1 MSLLQ
6 ELYRSDGKR
15 LNVII
20 AGMPGSGK
28 SFFVAHTLK
37 DYLSKS
43 RLKNERV
50 VYISPKED
58 NPLSIM
64 DLEITPLEKFD
75 EAFRKERVVVLAPPM
90 ETLEDDIDD
99 IIEHVFE
106 VRKANEDL
114 TAVIVIDDS
123 QIFLE
128 SQGKV
133 TPAIKRLAL
142 TGRSRGIRGI
152 FVSHTMILNK
162 KLEGSV
168 QYILNFTLPHPMFF
182 KDAIKRFGFDPEP
195 HQESLRSTEY
205 GYIWHDVFRG
215 ETRLMPPLDP

>member
-1 MSLLQ
+1 
-6 ELYRSDGKR
+6 
-15 LNVII
+15 
-20 AGMPGSGK
+20 MPGSGK
-28 SFFVAHTLK
+28 SFFIEHTLK

-43 RLKNERV
+43 RLKNERI
-50 VYISPKED
+50 VYITPKQET
-58 NPLSIM
+58 IM
-64 DLEITPLEKFD
+64 DLGITPLDKFED
-75 EAFRKERVVVLAPPM
+75 AFRKERIIVLAPPM
-90 ETLEDDIDD
+90 ETLEDDVDYIIDHIFD
-99 IIEHVFE
+99 
-106 VRKANEDL
+106 VRAANEDL
-114 TAVIVIDDS
+114 TTAVIVDDS

-168 QYILNFTLPHPMFF
+168 QYILNFTLPQPMFF

-195 HQESLRSTEY
+195 HQEALRESEY